1 MCKKIIATA
10 VLAAAAYMPLASAA
24 DMPEDVKSNLK
35 KLPLHW
41 ESVEQPN
48 IAKAVASGKKMPVI
62 ITAEDVKKAEKG
74 KKSEVN
80 NAVTLPTPDTDKKP
94 VVTEPPRET
103 IKEQPK
109 EQPVEDS
116 WVILPAKDKEIKV
129 AVDREVNKEISK
141 EVETRDD
148 LKINSEVKPAP
159 APKENI
165 SQNIKSIEIKRI
177 EMENVVE
184 LPPIEPLKVT
194 KPAPAPAPVVEKPAV
209 KRPSLVDVL
218 DAKPLATNENTEPAK
233 ASYSDTVELPAV
245 MPLR

>member
-10 VLAAAAYMPLASAA
+10 VLAAAAYMPIASAA
-24 DMPEDVKSNLK
+24 DVPEDVKGDLK

-74 KKSEVN
+74 KKSEIN

-94 VVTEPPRET
+94 VVTEPPKET

-116 WVILPAKDKEIKV
+116 WVTLPAKDKEIKV
-129 AVDREVNKEISK
+129 TVDNKINK

-148 LKINSEVKPAP
+148 LKINSEVKPAPAP

-184 LPPIEPLKVT
+184 LPPIEPLKIT

-218 DAKPLATNENTEPAK
+218 NAKPLATNPNTEPAK
-233 ASYSDTVELPAV
+233 TSYSDTVELPAI